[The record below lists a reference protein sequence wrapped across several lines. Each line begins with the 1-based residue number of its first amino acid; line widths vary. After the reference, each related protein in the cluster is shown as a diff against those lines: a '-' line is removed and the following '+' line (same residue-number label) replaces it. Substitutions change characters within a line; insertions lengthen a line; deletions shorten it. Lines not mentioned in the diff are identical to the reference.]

1 MFVSK
6 IQFQNFKSFKK
17 GDIALQPG
25 FNTIVGPNGS
35 GKCVKGD
42 SKVIL
47 PDGRVCEIKSLVE
60 DALLS
65 DSNAIDDGFVSLKPG
80 ISVFSLNPKTLK
92 VEEKPVTAF
101 VKRKSPQEL
110 FELSTR
116 TGRRITSTG
125 YHPLLVLK
133 DGILQNLPADQL
145 EKGMV
150 VVIPRSLNF
159 REQQFNPLVALA
171 KLDSSLYCTS
181 SELRS
186 LLKNKKKALCVYWKQ
201 IAAESQVSLTA
212 LESFLEGQAIK
223 LNDAFKLCVWL
234 GLGEFEAGNYLKFV
248 KGRSFNKPI
257 RIPEV
262 FSEDLAKFLGY
273 VISEGR
279 VANNEVFFYNSS
291 PEVLADFEGLCER
304 LFSKKPV
311 MCFNGNQKFLLL
323 VGKPVVALLDYVFK
337 VREYGHSSTKQ
348 VPPQLFH
355 SSLDVCGAFLSAY
368 LDGDGSVSAETKGL
382 EATSASKNLAWGL
395 QLLLSKFGVVS
406 TLHECV
412 KYASNTTLKTR
423 RSYWRIAVQ
432 GLDNLSRM
440 KGFLKFSILQKR
452 IAFEALFEA
461 DYSRSNALFDSIPG
475 AEKLAKTVLKQ
486 TGYGSKR
493 LRRVKPSLLRAY
505 AEKRCSPSV
514 KGLRALVSFAREKGV
529 VTQELEW
536 LETLSESGVYW
547 DALVEIRKVSG
558 EEWVYDLCVDGNHN
572 FLAEGIFVH
581 NSNVCD
587 GLLFSFG
594 ESRLKTMRVKKIR
607 DLIFEGASV
616 AEATVVLSDGA
627 RERVIKRAVRKD
639 GKIKYSLDGKRVK
652 KYVLEEFLAQNSI
665 ALHNFI
671 KQGEVQRIVEMNSKD
686 RRLMIDFIAGVSE
699 YEEKKREAFGEL
711 DKVQSKVSEERAVIS
726 EKEGYLQELAEEKKS
741 AEKFVGLDS
750 ELKKT
755 KATVLRLELD
765 VLEKEFET
773 LINSGLDLDNK
784 IRALGDEIKS
794 LEDRIAETNKRKDD
808 VNKQI
813 IEKSEGKEGEIQR
826 QVDLLQN
833 EIDNSK
839 KLIEQNKE
847 ELKAR
852 DKTLA
857 ESSVEKRKAEDSLS
871 YAKKEAM
878 ELEEELSSTQKILGE
893 KQAEYDAIVS
903 KSEAFSQQFH
913 HARAQMSS
921 LEQELLQVKDRL
933 NQLQGEVSTSETILR
948 LKQDELE
955 RLQSG
960 RGEDHSDEK
969 GVLSKHV
976 ENLTAE
982 LRKLDAQVKDLAV
995 DEQKF
1000 TNALENLDGE
1010 ILKCKERISVADARL
1025 RAAGSS
1031 KAVEIVEKLRGEMKG
1046 VYGTVQQLIDYEQA
1060 YALPVSIALGNRMH
1074 YAVVDSVKTAGK
1086 AIDVLKKNN
1095 WGRVS
1100 FIPLDKIKPAPIN
1113 ADEAKLKGE
1122 KGAVDFLINLLKFE
1136 SDFEKAIKYVCSNTL
1151 VMQDFASAEK
1161 LVGKTRM
1168 VTLDGELLEQSGL
1181 VTGGKSREEI
1191 NPFAEAKELKK
1202 WEDRL
1207 DGIKGEKEGYAQRLS
1222 QARGDLGDMRKRKAE
1237 LEVEKT
1243 KAELELRNILEQE
1256 KAWEEKNKNVVRA
1269 AAQLKQDVSD
1279 LKRGI
1284 DDKSQ
1289 ERNGLVRRIS
1299 DLNSKYL
1306 QAKEM
1311 VDSEKEAQFGTLV
1324 REKEKR
1330 LSDLKI
1336 QVADYSSQISGKKA
1350 AVSSLEKQF
1359 EVHEKRERELEGE
1372 ARRLR
1377 EENDAADERIQ
1388 RSNLEL
1394 RVKIEEQKRIS
1405 SAIRNLL
1412 EAREEHEKQV
1422 SAFGE
1427 MKGKVQADLEL
1438 RIKPKREEL
1447 GYKRAGTEARLTELK
1462 AQYSAFE
1469 GVELVDGE
1477 KGVLLVRTKELEQ
1490 EIVALGAINMRAI
1503 DAFEEKT
1510 REFAQHKERLQQLEN
1525 ERLAVLALITEIE
1538 GRKKETFMAAFERV
1552 NENFQKLFK
1561 HIFTGDGSLL
1571 LENSENPF
1579 DGGLTM
1585 QVKLQDK
1592 EVKYLELMSGGEKSL
1607 LALLFIFAMQGI
1619 NASSVYVLDEADA
1632 ALDEENSTKLA
1643 LLLKALSDRTQFIVV
1658 THNEAVYR
1666 NADCLVGVAMA
1677 GREGSKLVEV
1687 KLSQAAKV

>member
-35 GKCVKGD
+35 GK
-42 SKVIL
+42 
-47 PDGRVCEIKSLVE
+47 
-60 DALLS
+60 
-65 DSNAIDDGFVSLKPG
+65 
-80 ISVFSLNPKTLK
+80 
-92 VEEKPVTAF
+92 
-101 VKRKSPQEL
+101 
-110 FELSTR
+110 
-116 TGRRITSTG
+116 
-125 YHPLLVLK
+125 
-133 DGILQNLPADQL
+133 
-145 EKGMV
+145 
-150 VVIPRSLNF
+150 
-159 REQQFNPLVALA
+159 
-171 KLDSSLYCTS
+171 
-181 SELRS
+181 
-186 LLKNKKKALCVYWKQ
+186 
-201 IAAESQVSLTA
+201 
-212 LESFLEGQAIK
+212 
-223 LNDAFKLCVWL
+223 
-234 GLGEFEAGNYLKFV
+234 
-248 KGRSFNKPI
+248 
-257 RIPEV
+257 
-262 FSEDLAKFLGY
+262 
-273 VISEGR
+273 
-279 VANNEVFFYNSS
+279 
-291 PEVLADFEGLCER
+291 
-304 LFSKKPV
+304 
-311 MCFNGNQKFLLL
+311 
-323 VGKPVVALLDYVFK
+323 
-337 VREYGHSSTKQ
+337 
-348 VPPQLFH
+348 
-355 SSLDVCGAFLSAY
+355 
-368 LDGDGSVSAETKGL
+368 
-382 EATSASKNLAWGL
+382 
-395 QLLLSKFGVVS
+395 
-406 TLHECV
+406 
-412 KYASNTTLKTR
+412 
-423 RSYWRIAVQ
+423 
-432 GLDNLSRM
+432 
-440 KGFLKFSILQKR
+440 
-452 IAFEALFEA
+452 
-461 DYSRSNALFDSIPG
+461 
-475 AEKLAKTVLKQ
+475 
-486 TGYGSKR
+486 
-493 LRRVKPSLLRAY
+493 
-505 AEKRCSPSV
+505 
-514 KGLRALVSFAREKGV
+514 
-529 VTQELEW
+529 
-536 LETLSESGVYW
+536 
-547 DALVEIRKVSG
+547 
-558 EEWVYDLCVDGNHN
+558 
-572 FLAEGIFVH
+572 
-581 NSNVCD
+581 SNVCD